1 MSRRAQ
7 PGEAATVA
15 PQAGAVGAF
24 DALPPGVLPFA
35 VSRTQA
41 AALLGI
47 SPTFFD
53 SLVADGRMPQP
64 RQLGGR
70 VLWYPEELRAAF
82 LAIPPRQGHIPA
94 PALNEWD

>member
-7 PGEAATVA
+7 PGEAAT
-15 PQAGAVGAF
+15 PSPAGAVGAF

-47 SPTFFD
+47 SPSFFD
-53 SLVADGRMPQP
+53 TLVTDARMPAP
-64 RQLGGR
+64 FEIGGR
-70 VLWYPEELRAAF
+70 VLWDPEELRAAF
-82 LAIPPRQGHIPA
+82 RAMPRRGQPA
-94 PALNEWD
+94 RSNTWD